1 MLIPEVSKMF
11 RKTTSFLPLL
21 GVLIFL
27 YIVYRARVSNIIDAL
42 SNINLI
48 YLFIFVPFFV
58 ILVTFVR
65 GYKWKLIID
74 SWGKK
79 KIPLVRSSKIT
90 LIGFFVGFITPGR
103 IGDFVRSFYLKKDRK
118 LNFTESF
125 STVFVDRFIDLI
137 VVLVFG
143 VISVLIFSKYF
154 NTNIFY
160 GLIIFS
166 IIALIGLYIIQKKKT
181 VKIFLRPFYNLIVP
195 EKYKK
200 KVSKS
205 FNDFYDSIIRYR
217 KKKKLLFRVLVLN
230 ILNWF
235 VIFTYMYFIAL
246 ICGLNVS
253 FLYILIISPLVVL
266 VEIIPISVSGIGT
279 REAAL
284 VFLLS
289 FVNIS
294 ASAAVSYSLVYMV
307 LAGWTFSLLGMLL
320 WLKEPIKIKNL

>member
-1 MLIPEVSKMF
+1 MF

-27 YIVYRARVSNIIDAL
+27 YIVYRTGVSNIIDAL
-42 SNINLI
+42 SNINLL
-48 YLFIFVPFFV
+48 YLFIFVPFFL
-58 ILVTFVR
+58 ILITFVR

-74 SWGKK
+74 SLVKK
-79 KIPLVRSSKIT
+79 KIPLLRSSKIT

-118 LNFTESF
+118 LNLAESF

-160 GLIIFS
+160 GLIIIS
-166 IIALIGLYIIQKKKT
+166 IIAIIGLYIIQKKKT
-181 VKIFLRPFYNLIVP
+181 VKIFLRPFYNLLVP
-195 EKYKK
+195 EKYKTK
-200 KVSKS
+200 ISKS
-205 FNDFYDSIIRYR
+205 FNDFYDNIIKYKRN
-217 KKKKLLFRVLVLN
+217 KKLLFRVLVLN

-246 ICGLNVS
+246 ICDLNVS

-294 ASAAVSYSLVYMV
+294 AGVAVSYSLIYMV
-307 LAGWTFSLLGMLL
+307 LAGWTFSLLGMLF
-320 WLKEPIKIKNL
+320 WLKEPIKIKKL